1 MDSAN
6 QETTEQLL
14 QRIAE
19 LEKENAQLKKETVLF
34 RETGNTVSVPEK
46 FAPIFGKAQDTV
58 NAYFRTINFHP
69 EQGTIEISGDRYVLV
84 RAATLSIDFFQ
95 KLLDLY
101 ADHGTEAA
109 IAIGKNFLFDI
120 AHVIGIGDAHNFH
133 RMMNLSDPVE
143 KLSAGPVHFAYSG
156 WAFVDIL
163 PESNPSADDNFF
175 LKYNHPFSFEA
186 DSWIRKGK
194 TAEFPVCIMN
204 AAYSSGWCE
213 ASFGISLTAVEISC
227 RARGDAKCT
236 FIMAPPHRIGD
247 YLKESAETTGKAGV
261 YDVPMFF
268 ERKRAEEKIRN
279 TLQEKEILLKEIHHR
294 VKNNLQ
300 IISSLL
306 NLQSSFIDHP
316 GIAQLIEDIQGRI
329 KTMALVHEKLYR
341 TNPDAVDL
349 SDYLSSVADSAAQ
362 TLVKP
367 GINIAFDL
375 QKPAEPV
382 SLKIDKA
389 IPIGLLVH
397 EIITNAVK
405 YAFHGRAA
413 GTIHIAVTCGE
424 PGEIGLYIADD
435 GIGAPAMESGPASEA
450 TFGVEL
456 IRLLTDQLDGTM
468 ELHTDKG
475 FRYQFRFPK
484 TS

>member
-1 MDSAN
+1 
-6 QETTEQLL
+6 
-14 QRIAE
+14 
-19 LEKENAQLKKETVLF
+19 
-34 RETGNTVSVPEK
+34 
-46 FAPIFGKAQDTV
+46 
-58 NAYFRTINFHP
+58 
-69 EQGTIEISGDRYVLV
+69 
-84 RAATLSIDFFQ
+84 
-95 KLLDLY
+95 
-101 ADHGTEAA
+101 
-109 IAIGKNFLFDI
+109 
-120 AHVIGIGDAHNFH
+120 
-133 RMMNLSDPVE
+133 
-143 KLSAGPVHFAYSG
+143 
-156 WAFVDIL
+156 
-163 PESNPSADDNFF
+163 
-175 LKYNHPFSFEA
+175 
-186 DSWIRKGK
+186 
-194 TAEFPVCIMN
+194 
-204 AAYSSGWCE
+204 
-213 ASFGISLTAVEISC
+213 
-227 RARGDAKCT
+227 
-236 FIMAPPHRIGD
+236 MAPPHRIGD